1 MLPLPVVSEST
12 HRPFPRPELRLV
24 SGRQPERDS
33 DVAATRGNALQL
45 DARRELS
52 RLDRDQLAELTA
64 VLLEAMPNSYQWSVV
79 AAIRREQPRHRPAEP
94 IRLQRH

>member
-1 MLPLPVVSEST
+1 M
-12 HRPFPRPELRLV
+12 